1 MPGQRQPLQ
10 LLRLPNTSAADS
22 ADWQQP
28 QDADASGCCQA
39 AAAPAT
45 ALRTTRRAARE
56 PATAA
61 RTTRKGSADA
71 SAPPPRF
78 DDAPGVRGRT
88 ALLPLASVT
97 CACRRDWA
105 PVRAMSRVCQVTEM
119 RYGPARW
126 PRLPCC
132 HRRAPPSRALGAQ
145 AGAGAARARAG
156 ARVAETPAAGPSGR
170 GAPAT
175 PAAPFTAARGP
186 RVGEACFSQ
195 TGAPPPHMPPAARL
209 VPVVAPRPGQGV
221 RGRHGRTTR
230 HGSLW
235 HLFSA

>member
-105 PVRAMSRVCQVTEM
+105 PVRALSRVCQVTEI

-126 PRLPCC
+126 ARLPCC
-132 HRRAPPSRALGAQ
+132 VVTTERRRAGRWGCRR
-145 AGAGAARARAG
+145 ARARRERGPARARRRRPRRGPPAG
-156 ARVAETPAAGPSGR
+156 ARPPRPPRPSRRRAGRAWARPASR
-170 GAPAT
+170 
-175 PAAPFTAARGP
+175 R
-186 RVGEACFSQ
+186 RVPP
-195 TGAPPPHMPPAARL
+195 PPPHVPPAARL
-209 VPVVAPRPGQGV
+209 VPTVAPRP
-221 RGRHGRTTR
+221 
-230 HGSLW
+230 
-235 HLFSA
+235 